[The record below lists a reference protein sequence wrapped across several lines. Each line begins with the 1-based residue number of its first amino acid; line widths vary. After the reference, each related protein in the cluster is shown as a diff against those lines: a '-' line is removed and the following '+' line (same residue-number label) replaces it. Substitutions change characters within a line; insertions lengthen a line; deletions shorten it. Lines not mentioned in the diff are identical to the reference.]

1 MISTSDFSKGQRFLF
16 NDEPYV
22 IVDLQTQSPSARG
35 GATLVKIKARNLL
48 TGKLV
53 AETFKSGEMF
63 NEPDLR
69 YASVQFLY
77 WDGDLAVFMDQQSF
91 EQFSIERAAIGNPGR
106 YLNEELKI
114 KAMYFN
120 DNPITVELPQH
131 VPCTIASVEPG
142 TKGNTANSTVLT
154 NAELTNGITV
164 KVPLNVKDG
173 DEVLIDTENDTFY
186 KRA

>member
-1 MISTSDFSKGQRFLF
+1 MISTSDFSKGQRFLHGE
-16 NDEPYV
+16 EPYV
-22 IVDLQTQSPSARG
+22 IVDVHAQSPSARG
-35 GATLVKIKARNLL
+35 GSTLIKIKARNLL
-48 TGKLV
+48 NGKLIS
-53 AETFKSGEMF
+53 ESFKSGEMF
-63 NEPDLR
+63 GEPDLR
-69 YASVQFLY
+69 YSSVQFLY
-77 WDGDLAVFMDQQSF
+77 WDGDNAVFMDQENF
-91 EQFSIERAAIGNPGR
+91 EQFNVARDAIGNQAK

-120 DNPITVELPQH
+120 DAPVNVEIPQH
-131 VPCTIASVEPG
+131 VACQISSAEPG

-173 DEVLIDTENDTFY
+173 DHVLIDTFNDTFY